1 MKTNTWATLLEVL
14 RERFPSRLPADRDIS
29 IEQVRYL
36 QGQQSVLETI
46 QTLLEIEEER

>member
-1 MKTNTWATLLEVL
+1 MKTNTWASLLATLQ
-14 RERFPSRLPADRDIS
+14 ERFPNKLPADRDVS

-46 QTLLEIEEER
+46 QTLLEIEEEN